1 MTKPNDFSTCKKRA
15 IPGHTIT
22 IIMKHLKLTEIK
34 MSNNMALH
42 VPFSESPFLLLSDV
56 EVI

>member
-1 MTKPNDFSTCKKRA
+1 MTKSNDFSTRKKRA
-15 IPGHTIT
+15 ISGHTTT
-22 IIMKHLKLTEIK
+22 IIVKHLKHYEIK